1 MNDKTGTSIKTY
13 KEYLSKYY
21 PKRSDIE
28 KHSGERAKDTA
39 ARMAKETLKS
49 VAKHLAVT
57 SA

>member
-1 MNDKTGTSIKTY
+1 MNDETGTSIKTY
-13 KEYLSKYY
+13 KEYLAKYY

-49 VAKHLAVT
+49 VAKNLAT
-57 SA
+57 TNA